1 MANESERITRLEAR
15 MDALRD
21 DVDAI
26 IREQENSRCL
36 PTAIARIE
44 EQIVGIVKKLDDKKS
59 GLLFAITT
67 IIAMVNTLLAI
78 YVTFMIKG

>member
-1 MANESERITRLEAR
+1 MGNDSERIARLEER

-21 DVDAI
+21 AVDGI
-26 IREQENSRCL
+26 IREQENSRGL

-44 EQIVGIVKKLDDKKS
+44 EQIVGIVKKLDDKKAS
-59 GLLFAITT
+59 LLFAITT

-78 YVTFMIKG
+78 YVTFMLKG